1 MGLQFHCG
9 RNPGRLCLGQ
19 TGAIEVNPQRWCLV
33 HSEQAGGPSES
44 AILR

>member
-9 RNPGRLCLGQ
+9 RNFGWLCWGQ
-19 TGAIEVNPQRWCLV
+19 AEVIEVNPQRWCLV

-44 AILR
+44 ANLR